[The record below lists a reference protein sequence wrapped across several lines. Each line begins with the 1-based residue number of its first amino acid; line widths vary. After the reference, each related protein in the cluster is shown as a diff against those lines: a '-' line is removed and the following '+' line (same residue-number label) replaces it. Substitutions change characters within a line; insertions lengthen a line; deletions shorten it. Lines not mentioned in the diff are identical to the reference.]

1 MNFVYY
7 DDHDKRYAHIPESL
21 RDLYP
26 DEIHIGSAVIK
37 RTKLLREITGEDIRA
52 YGVPACL
59 IAKDVP
65 YTRGLH
71 DG

>member
-1 MNFVYY
+1 MKLVYY
-7 DDHDKRYAHIPESL
+7 PDHAERYTHIPNRL
-21 RDLYP
+21 RRLYP

-37 RTKLLREITGEDIRA
+37 RIKTFKEITGEDIKQ

-65 YTRGLH
+65 YTEGLCRC
-71 DG
+71 